1 MSQKISQLTAA
12 TTLALADE
20 FPIVAD
26 KDGLNYRATMDQ
38 VRKALGDPLRFGQ
51 TVSQAGTNDPIVGN
65 TLCNTM
71 GAVGVDWR
79 RFGLGH
85 YGVDFSGFTFTDTD
99 KLIVMIGAQNA
110 PSGFGTISPANFQY
124 QVISSTRIDIFT
136 IDSSGALADG
146 LLLHY
151 IEFNY
156 YDV

>member
-26 KDGLNYRATMDQ
+26 NDGLNYRATMDQ

-51 TVSQAGTNDPIVGN
+51 TVSQAGTNDPGVGN

-71 GAVGVDWR
+71 GAVGVTWER
-79 RFGLGH
+79 RGTGQ
-85 YGVDFSGFTFTDTD
+85 YSAVFSGITFVDTQ

-110 PSGFGTISPANFQY
+110 PSGAGTIALTNLQY
-124 QVISSTRIDIFT
+124 QVVSSTRVDIFT
-136 IDSSGALADG
+136 FDSFGAQADD
-146 LLLHY
+146 LLSHY

>member
-26 KDGLNYRATMDQ
+26 NDGLNYRATMDQ
-38 VRKALGDPLRFGQ
+38 VRQALGQPLRFGQ
-51 TVSQAGTNDPIVGN
+51 TVSQAGTNDPVVGN

-71 GAVGVDWR
+71 GAVGVVWE
-79 RFGLGH
+79 
-85 YGVDFSGFTFTDTD
+85 YKGVGQYSATFSGITFTDAD
-99 KLIVMIGAQNA
+99 KLVVMGSMQNA
-110 PSGFGTISPANFQY
+110 PSGAGTIFMTLLQY
-124 QVISSTRIDIFT
+124 QVVSASRVDIFT
-136 IDSSGALADG
+136 FDSFGALGDD
-146 LLLHY
+146 LLSHY